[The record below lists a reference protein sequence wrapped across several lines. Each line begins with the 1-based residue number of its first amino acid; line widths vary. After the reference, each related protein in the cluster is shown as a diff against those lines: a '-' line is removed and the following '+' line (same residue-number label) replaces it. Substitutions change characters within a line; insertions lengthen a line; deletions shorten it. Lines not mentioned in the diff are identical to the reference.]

1 VLASLVYSL
10 LRVLIDVVATS
21 RRDQTKLQAEVIALR
36 RQVQVLER
44 QIKRVRWTPA
54 DRMVLAGL
62 RELLPRSAWSALLV
76 KPETVL
82 GWHRELVWRRW
93 AAYRNRPR
101 RGDLHFP
108 KSAGS

>member
-1 VLASLVYSL
+1 
-10 LRVLIDVVATS
+10 
-21 RRDQTKLQAEVIALR
+21 
-36 RQVQVLER
+36 
-44 QIKRVRWTPA
+44 
-54 DRMVLAGL
+54 MVLAGL